1 MNTQRHEGLCVN
13 MTTYLSE
20 VRAAG
25 EQILDLIRRDSDA
38 LANLE
43 ARRAQAFALFSLY
56 RESAMTIGGPFS
68 DDVDYEAEAAKA
80 QLHHGRNTEA
90 EAEIARYESAME
102 ARRLSRSVLAGAI
115 LQLGKQGISAVHGR
129 DRDNAPTGDAVGGQ
143 CERDVI
149 WEGRNQAMHW
159 EEGSLSKRVRDCFD
173 QLERD
178 FGPHF
183 DNYDREPKAPEVLSV
198 LGWGTWPDV
207 EARLLR
213 FS

>member
-1 MNTQRHEGLCVN
+1 

-20 VRAAG
+20 VREAG
-25 EQILDLIRRDSDA
+25 EQILVLLRRDSDA
-38 LANLE
+38 LQGLE
-43 ARRAQAFALFSLY
+43 ARRAQAVGMFDLY

-80 QLHHGRNTEA
+80 QLHYSRKTEA
-90 EAEIARYESAME
+90 EAEIAQYESAIE
-102 ARRLSRSVLAGAI
+102 ARRLSRSVLAGAM

-129 DRDNAPTGDAVGGQ
+129 ERNNAPAGDAVGGQ

-159 EEGSLSKRVRDCFD
+159 DEGSLSKRVRDCFD

-178 FGPHF
+178 FGSQF
-183 DNYDREPKAPEVLSV
+183 GNYDREPKAPEVLSV
-198 LGWGTWPDV
+198 LAWETWPDV